1 MVHET
6 IQEEIANMDFTWI
19 IHLENNVAVY
29 DQNLLVLMSIKK
41 MFRNEGTLATWCL
54 VINKRFMN

>member
-41 MFRNEGTLATWCL
+41 KCL
-54 VINKRFMN
+54 EMKEHWLHGVQ